1 MIIADMALLLII
13 FAGVFVLHS
22 RGSVTFGLNGLLW
35 RQVRGKWQFSLAE
48 IFLFRYFF
56 SFDKGVTWIALGCVA
71 EVLPLVSAASLSF
84 PPFFYLYFVCVVGI
98 HSVAF
103 EWYVSIYL

>member
-13 FAGVFVLHS
+13 FAGVFVLHC

-35 RQVRGKWQFSLAE
+35 RQVSGKWQFSLAE

-56 SFDKGVTWIALGCVA
+56 FL
-71 EVLPLVSAASLSF
+71 F
-84 PPFFYLYFVCVVGI
+84 
-98 HSVAF
+98 
-103 EWYVSIYL
+103 